1 MLLNN
6 QSPAQE
12 MPMIAAKVMTR
23 LEWITLIL
31 AADLQ
36 LSCTQFV

>member
-1 MLLNN
+1 MLLNH

-12 MPMIAAKVMTR
+12 MPMIAAKVITR
-23 LEWITLIL
+23 LEWIIL

-36 LSCTQFV
+36 LSCTQFM